1 MTDEPRHY
9 IRELIDYMASK
20 PEAGLEF
27 TVTADER
34 AEIEALAERV
44 CPHTYRGLPCEREA
58 HPDTERHWSAG
69 ANWPTELSDQN
80 MQRAAS

>member
-1 MTDEPRHY
+1 MND
-9 IRELIDYMASK
+9 A
-20 PEAGLEF
+20 
-27 TVTADER
+27 ER
-34 AEIEALAERV
+34 ADIEILAAQV

-58 HPDTERHWSAG
+58 HDDTERHWCST

>member
-1 MTDEPRHY
+1 MTD
-9 IRELIDYMASK
+9 DQ
-20 PEAGLEF
+20 
-27 TVTADER
+27 R

-58 HPDTERHWSAG
+58 HDDRERHWSATVNG
-69 ANWPTELSDQN
+69 AGVNWPSEMSDQN